1 METGFVEYYIKEN
14 GCSMIVASI
23 EIIFIRKGLLQNDGW
38 VDLSKGDII
47 TINGLDAYALPET
60 VKRLKYARPK

>member
-1 METGFVEYYIKEN
+1 
-14 GCSMIVASI
+14 MIVASI

-38 VDLSKGDII
+38 VNLSKGDII
-47 TINGLDAYALPET
+47 TINGLDAYALPKT